1 MKICI
6 DGRLLFPHMTGIGR
20 YLIGL
25 LSGFTHVDQLNQY
38 EFWLQ
43 PGFPSLHPLWEFQS
57 ANIHLKEISIRPK
70 DIRQSWQIPSVL
82 RASYADIY
90 HNPHFNLSPFIPGNI
105 VSTIHDLKYLS
116 FPNYFITLPGIKR
129 LIIFLLIWMT
139 LVKSKQVIA
148 VSEHTRQDIL
158 KYFKVDPAKINVIYS
173 GVDRKFFNQQNQSDI
188 NNFRVKHGLSM
199 PFLLTVGER
208 RPHKNLVTL
217 IKAFEYFR
225 SSGYTNYHLVIAGKP
240 YANYR
245 DPEKLVD
252 TLNLGEVVH
261 FLNYVGEDEL
271 PLLYQSADIFA
282 FLSNY
287 EGFGLP
293 ILEAMASGL
302 PVISANNSSLQE
314 VAGNAALLV
323 SGTDPEE
330 IAKAFIQV
338 IPGSSTRENKTQRG
352 ISHAQ
357 KFTWDEC
364 ASKTLAV
371 YQKANL

>member
-1 MKICI
+1 MNICI
-6 DGRLLFPHMTGIGR
+6 DGRLLYPHMTGIGR
-20 YLIGL
+20 YLLGL
-25 LSGFTHVDQLNQY
+25 LSGFANVDHLNQY

-57 ANIHLKEISIRPK
+57 ANIHLKEISIKPK

-116 FPNYFITLPGIKR
+116 FPNYFIALPGIKR
-129 LIIFLLIWMT
+129 LTIFLLIWVT

-158 KYFKVDPAKINVIYS
+158 KYFKVDPVKINVIYS

-188 NNFRVKHGLSM
+188 NDFRVKHGLSM

-225 SSGYTNYHLVIAGKP
+225 SAGYTKYHLVIAGKP

-323 SGTDPEE
+323 RGTDPEE
-330 IAKAFIQV
+330 IAKAFIRV
-338 IPGSSTRENKTQRG
+338 IPGSSIRENKTQQG

-357 KFTWDEC
+357 KFTWEEC

-371 YQKANL
+371 YQKANS